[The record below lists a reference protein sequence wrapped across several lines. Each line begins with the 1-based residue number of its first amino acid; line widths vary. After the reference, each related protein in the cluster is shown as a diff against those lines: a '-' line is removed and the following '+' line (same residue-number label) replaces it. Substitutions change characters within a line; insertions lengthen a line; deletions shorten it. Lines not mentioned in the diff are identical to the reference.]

1 MFRIIPLHRRRSR
14 AISYRFSIT
23 TIIFGQLW
31 SRCSY
36 EMSENDKKRNKPD
49 DTNTSP
55 IQDISNRDLAKLIAE
70 QTKTTKQQFNQLG
83 EELRNELK
91 QGLMGINQEL
101 RDVRSSLEQI
111 KLDVM
116 DNTEAIARTERSSDL
131 IVSGV
136 PYTREEDL
144 YSYFRH
150 WCLAL
155 GYTQHSVPSVDIRRL
170 TRVPLNDGNNCL
182 ILLQFAIPNQK
193 NDFYSKYLRSHSLTL
208 RQVGFQT
215 DSRVYVNES
224 LTPSARKIKAK
235 AMELKKEGKLAS
247 VFSRSGVIH
256 VKAASSDQ
264 SLQIKT
270 TEDLQRFQRQLP
282 LSK

>member
-1 MFRIIPLHRRRSR
+1 
-14 AISYRFSIT
+14 
-23 TIIFGQLW
+23 
-31 SRCSY
+31 
-36 EMSENDKKRNKPD
+36 MSENDKKRNKPD

-170 TRVPLNDGNNCL
+170 TRTRECCPSQTLIIANAVHRNDSQMLYGAN
-182 ILLQFAIPNQK
+182 AIPFKPPLLSIVKTRECCPSQTLIIANAVHR
-193 NDFYSKYLRSHSLTL
+193 NDSQMLYGANAIRSNRL
-208 RQVGFQT
+208 
-215 DSRVYVNES
+215 YC
-224 LTPSARKIKAK
+224 PS
-235 AMELKKEGKLAS
+235 
-247 VFSRSGVIH
+247 
-256 VKAASSDQ
+256 
-264 SLQIKT
+264 
-270 TEDLQRFQRQLP
+270 
-282 LSK
+282 

>member
-1 MFRIIPLHRRRSR
+1 
-14 AISYRFSIT
+14 
-23 TIIFGQLW
+23 
-31 SRCSY
+31 
-36 EMSENDKKRNKPD
+36 MSENDKKRNKPD

-70 QTKTTKQQFNQLG
+70 QSKTTKQQFNQLG

-150 WCLAL
+150 W
-155 GYTQHSVPSVDIRRL
+155 
-170 TRVPLNDGNNCL
+170 VPLNDGNNCL

-247 VFSRSGVIH
+247 VFSRSGVIN

>member
-1 MFRIIPLHRRRSR
+1 MVLLVFAAIPTSFFIDRVPHLSFLRSLLL
-14 AISYRFSIT
+14 SSIYC
-23 TIIFGQLW
+23 GPDH
-31 SRCSY
+31 Y
-36 EMSENDKKRNKPD
+36 EMPENDKKRNKPD

-55 IQDISNRDLAKLIAE
+55 IQDISNRDLAKLIST
-70 QTKTTKQQFNQLG
+70 QTKTTQEQLNLLG

-91 QGLMGINQEL
+91 QGLLGINQEL
-101 RDVRSSLEQI
+101 KDVRTSLDQI

-116 DNTEAIARTERSSDL
+116 DNTEAIDRSQRSCDL

-136 PYTREEDL
+136 PYTLNEDL
-144 YSYFRH
+144 YSYFRS

-170 TRVPLNDGNNCL
+170 TRATLNDGNNCL

-193 NDFYSKYLRSHSLTL
+193 TDFYSKYLRSHSLTL

-224 LTPSARKIKAK
+224 LTPAARKIKSK
-235 AMELKKEGKLAS
+235 AMELKKEGKLVS

-256 VKAASSDQ
+256 VRTSTSDRN
-264 SLQIKT
+264 LPIKST
-270 TEDLQRFQRQLP
+270 DELQRFQR
-282 LSK
+282 